1 MNIDFNYKLFNPN
14 FHHIMKCLGDSS
26 LRYVFCYG
34 GSSSSKTYSIVQA
47 IIITTLQD
55 GCNSLIFRKVQAS
68 IKKTIYN
75 DFVSV
80 INSLHLQD
88 FFDIQTFQ
96 IKCKNGAII
105 SFMGLDDP
113 EKVKGI
119 SSYKRIVVD
128 EITECELEDF
138 NQLRKRMRGVHNQKL
153 ILTFNPISDVHWLK
167 TEIYDKLNL
176 SSLPTVIDNNMLT
189 QVAEVQRDKNYIFIR
204 STYLNNY
211 WVVGSPIGNFGYI
224 DMHTLNDFEFDKNN
238 DINFYNIYAL
248 GHWGKLTS
256 GGEFYKQFKSSIHI
270 SKEDLI
276 IDLNHSLHI
285 SFDENVRP
293 YMPMTINQ
301 YYDNIFRV
309 VDEITASSPNN
320 NIQDLIRLFV
330 NKYSEFKNKKI
341 YVYGDATSRKQD
353 ARVEKGYNLYMMI
366 INQLEENGF
375 TDVELRVPS
384 SNPSVAMSGTF
395 INRILSNLY
404 PFSILISRN
413 CKETI
418 KDFLYL
424 KEDKDGTIL
433 KERGKASDGT
443 SYEKYGHLSDS
454 VRYNI
459 TKLFYV
465 EYQQLL
471 NNNTQIQAYTNEDI
485 YDNYIEYNSDFISF

>member
-1 MNIDFNYKLFNPN
+1 MEINFDSKLFNPN
-14 FHHIMKCLGDSS
+14 FHHVIKCLKDES
-26 LRYVFCYG
+26 LRYCFFYG
-34 GSSSSKTYSIVQA
+34 GSSSSKTHSIVQA
-47 IIITTLQD
+47 VIISTLQD
-55 GCNSLIFRKVQAS
+55 GLDTLVFKKTQAAIEGSIFR
-68 IKKTIYN
+68 
-75 DFVSV
+75 DFVKIIDSFNLREFFV
-80 INSLHLQD
+80 IQKLK
-88 FFDIQTFQ
+88 
-96 IKCKNGAII
+96 IKCKNGAVIM
-105 SFMGLDDP
+105 FMGMDDP

-119 SSYKRIVVD
+119 SGFKRIIFD
-128 EITECELEDF
+128 EVSDASYSDF
-138 NQLRKRMRGVHNQKL
+138 AQLRKRMRGVHNQKL
-153 ILTFNPISDVHWLK
+153 ILTFNPVSDEHWLK
-167 TEIYDKLNL
+167 TELYDKLNL
-176 SSLPTVIDNNMLT
+176 SSLPTMFDNNILT
-189 QVAEVQRDKNYIFIR
+189 NVADVQRDNNYIFVR

-211 WVVGSPIGNFGYI
+211 WIVGSPCGKYGYYN
-224 DMHTLNDFEFDKNN
+224 MHVLEDYEFDKNN
-238 DINFYNIYAL
+238 DKYHYDVYCL
-248 GHWGKLTS
+248 GLWGKLTG
-256 GGEFYKQFKSSIHI
+256 GGEFYKQFKSNIHI

-276 IDLNHSLHI
+276 IDLNNSLHI

-341 YVYGDATSRKQD
+341 YIYGDATSRKQD

-366 INQLEENGF
+366 VNQLEENGF

-395 INRILSNLY
+395 INRILSSLY
-404 PFSILISRN
+404 PFTILISRN

-459 TKLFYV
+459 TKLFYD
-465 EYQQLL
+465 EYQKLL
-471 NNNTQIQAYTNEDI
+471 NNNTEIKAYTNEDI
-485 YDNYIEYNSDFISF
+485 YDNYVEYNSDFISF

>member
-301 YYDNIFRV
+301 YYDNI
-309 VDEITASSPNN
+309 
-320 NIQDLIRLFV
+320 
-330 NKYSEFKNKKI
+330 
-341 YVYGDATSRKQD
+341 
-353 ARVEKGYNLYMMI
+353 
-366 INQLEENGF
+366 
-375 TDVELRVPS
+375 
-384 SNPSVAMSGTF
+384 
-395 INRILSNLY
+395 
-404 PFSILISRN
+404 
-413 CKETI
+413 
-418 KDFLYL
+418 
-424 KEDKDGTIL
+424 
-433 KERGKASDGT
+433 
-443 SYEKYGHLSDS
+443 
-454 VRYNI
+454 
-459 TKLFYV
+459 
-465 EYQQLL
+465 
-471 NNNTQIQAYTNEDI
+471 
-485 YDNYIEYNSDFISF
+485 

>member
-1 MNIDFNYKLFNPN
+1 MI
-14 FHHIMKCLGDSS
+14 
-26 LRYVFCYG
+26 
-34 GSSSSKTYSIVQA
+34 
-47 IIITTLQD
+47 
-55 GCNSLIFRKVQAS
+55 
-68 IKKTIYN
+68 
-75 DFVSV
+75 
-80 INSLHLQD
+80 
-88 FFDIQTFQ
+88 
-96 IKCKNGAII
+96 
-105 SFMGLDDP
+105 
-113 EKVKGI
+113 
-119 SSYKRIVVD
+119 
-128 EITECELEDF
+128 
-138 NQLRKRMRGVHNQKL
+138 
-153 ILTFNPISDVHWLK
+153 
-167 TEIYDKLNL
+167 
-176 SSLPTVIDNNMLT
+176 
-189 QVAEVQRDKNYIFIR
+189 
-204 STYLNNY
+204 
-211 WVVGSPIGNFGYI
+211 
-224 DMHTLNDFEFDKNN
+224 
-238 DINFYNIYAL
+238 
-248 GHWGKLTS
+248 
-256 GGEFYKQFKSSIHI
+256 
-270 SKEDLI
+270 
-276 IDLNHSLHI
+276 
-285 SFDENVRP
+285 
-293 YMPMTINQ
+293 
-301 YYDNIFRV
+301 IFRV